1 MAIITVS
8 DTRTL
13 ETDGSG
19 ETITSLLI
27 EGGHEV
33 VGRTVVP
40 DDSARLASTLDEQLA
55 ADIDAVILNGG
66 TGVSGRDGTVEAVQS
81 CLDKELPGFG
91 ELFRYLSYEEIGAA
105 AILSRAVGGVAR
117 GKVIFSL
124 PGSRGAVRL
133 AMEKLIIPELPHL
146 LHELRKET

>member
-1 MAIITVS
+1 VAIITVS

-27 EGGHEV
+27 AGGHEV

-40 DDSARLASTLDEQLA
+40 DDSARLASTLDERLA
-55 ADIDAVILNGG
+55 ADVDAVILNGG
-66 TGVSGRDGTVEAVQS
+66 TGVSGRDGTVEAVQR
-81 CLDKELPGFG
+81 CLD
-91 ELFRYLSYEEIGAA
+91 RYLSYEEIGAA

-117 GKVIFSL
+117 GKIVFSL

-146 LHELRKET
+146 IHELRKET